1 MRMDNLIATDVVV
14 KELNGETKEE
24 KKLKFNEVDSLFA
37 KILVDSANFIET
49 NKSQTL
55 DQKLNEQKDRVK
67 VVESKQEKDYRKL
80 NDQIQA

>member
-1 MRMDNLIATDVVV
+1 MDNLIATDVVV

-24 KKLKFNEVDSLFA
+24 KKLKFNEVDSLFS